1 MVRYYG
7 RAKTRVGSVNT
18 NQLGLKMSGCP
29 SKIGKSGYLVR
40 YQSRRA
46 QCNLKFFGPVP
57 YHGIVW
63 SHNKGKN
70 TVLRQSKCAATA
82 GGVGRINAPR
92 FSCSKYDRIVN
103 HRDAPV
109 EKVHP
114 SLKKKKLFIP
124 LGMPIPINFMATNCD
139 KVCLN
144 NNYIGACTKSDIPC
158 SNYRIEYTSDPS
170 CCCWICV

>member
-103 HRDAPV
+103 HRDVPV
-109 EKVHP
+109 EKVHA

-139 KVCLN
+139 QVCLN
-144 NNYIGACTKSDIPC
+144 KGYNYGSCNGND
-158 SNYRIEYTSDPS
+158 RPS
-170 CCCWICV
+170 QNCGKVFPLNCCCWDCSQ